1 MLEQLSPI
9 FILQKIKE
17 KVFCQEN
24 LTKVSQEK
32 LTELAYHLLNFIY
45 FSALFVT
52 RKQQHQIV
60 SEL

>member
-17 KVFCQEN
+17 KVFCQEK

-32 LTELAYHLLNFIY
+32 LTKLAYHLLNFIY
-45 FSALFVT
+45 ISDLFFT
-52 RKQQHQIV
+52 RK
-60 SEL
+60 

>member
-17 KVFCQEN
+17 KVFCQET

-32 LTELAYHLLNFIY
+32 LTKPITYLVSF
-45 FSALFVT
+45 FSP
-52 RKQQHQIV
+52 
-60 SEL
+60 